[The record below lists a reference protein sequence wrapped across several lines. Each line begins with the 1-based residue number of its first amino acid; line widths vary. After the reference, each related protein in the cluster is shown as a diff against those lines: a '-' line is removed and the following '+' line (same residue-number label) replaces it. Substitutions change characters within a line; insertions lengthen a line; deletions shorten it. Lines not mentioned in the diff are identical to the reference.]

1 MPKFIIK
8 VSTSATQIPSS
19 DDICCFVLPVSWSE
33 ADLSAF
39 ASADKMVLLEGD
51 GAPALCKKL
60 NFDGVLLNV
69 SPDQPVKKQVLPVRE
84 AIGKKKV
91 LGTVIV
97 PSRHQAMLV
106 SETEPEFVAFRFDE
120 AQRDSALD
128 VIRWYNELF
137 LIQSAVDFSTQLQEF
152 AAFDTDFV
160 IISAQDYNILV
171 AKNKSLD

>member
-8 VSTSATQIPSS
+8 ISNPGTQISPS
-19 DDICCFVLPVSWSE
+19 DDICCFVLPVSLGE
-33 ADLSAF
+33 AAIAAF
-39 ASADKMVLLEGD
+39 NSGDKMVLLEGN
-51 GAPALCKKL
+51 GAPELCKKL
-60 NFDGVLLNV
+60 NLDGVLLEV
-69 SPDQPVKKQVLPVRE
+69 SPEKPVKKQVLPARDI
-84 AIGKKKV
+84 IGKKKV
-91 LGTVIV
+91 LGAVII

-120 AQRDSALD
+120 TQRDSALD
-128 VIRWYNELF
+128 VIQWYNELF

-160 IISAQDYNILV
+160 IISAQDYKILV